1 MVLYWAVPAFLS
13 FRDLTWISKRRGAD
27 PRTALGSNAFQAV
40 ASGARLYRCKKTT
53 TNRDMNRSFYKIIV
67 SRSVLPLYCIII
79 MFVHPHVPKIV
90 LALVL
95 LALIHFYP
103 YITSQNKKNVD
114 RSVSIKG
121 LAHAAIAAPFL
132 ILFTGAVLFAV
143 GFCFAYID
151 EHLSKIIHTT
161 ILLLA
166 IIIFWLFDIFI
177 GLRKEKKKIVPDV
190 APGAATP
197 PSKG

>member
-1 MVLYWAVPAFLS
+1 M
-13 FRDLTWISKRRGAD
+13 
-27 PRTALGSNAFQAV
+27 
-40 ASGARLYRCKKTT
+40 
-53 TNRDMNRSFYKIIV
+53 
-67 SRSVLPLYCIII
+67 PLYCIII